1 MKEKHTTHHIK
12 NQGEKKW
19 LYRSLTE
26 LVMSDNKRTAVEKE
40 QKANKKV
47 PKRTNEG
54 HWDYRYR
61 KVGVVGNEGRGIEP
75 PAVVVTSLGQ

>member
-1 MKEKHTTHHIK
+1 MNEKHTTNHIK

-26 LVMSDNKRTAVEKE
+26 LVVSDNKRTAVEKE
-40 QKANKKV
+40 QKASKKV

-54 HWDYRYR
+54 H
-61 KVGVVGNEGRGIEP
+61 
-75 PAVVVTSLGQ
+75 